1 MRTAASRRQQAAL
14 LIVNTDPDPH
24 SDLKMAIA
32 SDRTAGLFSS
42 SIASFGEEQGST
54 LRPDSGP
61 VRGPKFTSQFGKGYD
76 YTLKFLLVGDSDV
89 GKEEI
94 MNGLEQEE
102 EHVEETSFC
111 ESPGV
116 SHKWTVI
123 LLDGKRVRIQ
133 LWDTSGQG
141 RFSTII
147 RSYSRGAQGIL
158 LVYDITNKWSFSGLN
173 RWLLEVEEHAPGV
186 PMILLGN
193 RLHLAFKRQVSE
205 HGAEAY
211 AHKHN
216 MSFFEVSPLCN
227 FNVRESFA
235 ELARVVLQRHGMD
248 CLWRHCV
255 VPSLQELSCRA
266 IVRQTTSYGI
276 EQLPLPASIK
286 SCLKSFSTHS
296 ASPSGLTIKPCFSIY
311 DRNAAALRDRDKDNT
326 LRRKAKALFACD
338 ASSMTS
344 TAGLSRS
351 RPTSRSTSRP
361 SESDTVMGRS
371 GRRLKNC
378 IIS

>member
-1 MRTAASRRQQAAL
+1 M
-14 LIVNTDPDPH
+14 
-24 SDLKMAIA
+24 
-32 SDRTAGLFSS
+32 
-42 SIASFGEEQGST
+42 ASFHD
-54 LRPDSGP
+54 RPSANN
-61 VRGPKFTSQFGKGYD
+61 VAGPKSLSQFGKAYD

-94 MNGLEQEE
+94 MNGLEEE
-102 EHVEETSFC
+102 NPVADDDSSFC
-111 ESPGV
+111 ESPAV

-123 LLDGKRVRIQ
+123 LLDGRRVRIQ

-158 LVYDITNKWSFSGLN
+158 LVYDITNKWSFNGLS
-173 RWLLEVEEHAPGV
+173 RWLQEVEEHAPGV

-205 HGAEAY
+205 HAAESY

-248 CLWRHCV
+248 CLWRHSH
-255 VPSLQELSCRA
+255 VPSLQELCCRA

-276 EQLPLPASIK
+276 ERLPLPSTLK
-286 SCLKSFSTHS
+286 SCLKSFSTHA

-311 DRNAAALRDRDKDNT
+311 DRNAAAVRDREKDNT

-338 ASSMTS
+338 AGGSGTVSSS
-344 TAGLSRS
+344 GLSRS
-351 RPTSRSTSRP
+351 RPVSRNSSRP
-361 SESDTVMGRS
+361 SESDTLRTGSRH
-371 GRRLKNC
+371 KHC
-378 IIS
+378 QIS

>member
-1 MRTAASRRQQAAL
+1 
-14 LIVNTDPDPH
+14 
-24 SDLKMAIA
+24 
-32 SDRTAGLFSS
+32 
-42 SIASFGEEQGST
+42 
-54 LRPDSGP
+54 
-61 VRGPKFTSQFGKGYD
+61 
-76 YTLKFLLVGDSDV
+76 
-89 GKEEI
+89 

-102 EHVEETSFC
+102 VLSDEASFC

-123 LLDGKRVRIQ
+123 LLDGRRVRIQ

-158 LVYDITNKWSFSGLN
+158 LVYDITNKWSFNGLN
-173 RWLLEVEEHAPGV
+173 RWLQEVREHAPGI
-186 PMILLGN
+186 PMILMGN
-193 RLHLAFKRQVSE
+193 RLHLAFKRQISE
-205 HGAEAY
+205 QEAEKFS
-211 AHKHN
+211 HKHN

-255 VPSLQELSCRA
+255 VPSLQELCCRA
-266 IVRQTTSYGI
+266 IVRQTTCYGI
-276 EQLPLPASIK
+276 EQLPLPATMK

-311 DRNAAALRDRDKDNT
+311 DAERRSTQRPGQGQHAEAEGESSVCMRCRQQYDFHLWSVPLQTHFSRSQQT
-326 LRRKAKALFACD
+326 LRIGCRSQCTARTSSKEMYHFLVLRYLLF
-338 ASSMTS
+338 S
-344 TAGLSRS
+344 
-351 RPTSRSTSRP
+351 P
-361 SESDTVMGRS
+361 SYFNRIPLIPD
-371 GRRLKNC
+371 GRRASC
-378 IIS
+378 ILSLYFETSKSPAN